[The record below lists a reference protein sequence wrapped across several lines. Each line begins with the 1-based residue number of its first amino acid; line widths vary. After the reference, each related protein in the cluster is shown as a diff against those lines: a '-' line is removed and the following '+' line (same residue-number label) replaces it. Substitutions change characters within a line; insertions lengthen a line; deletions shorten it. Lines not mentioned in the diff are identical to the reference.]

1 MRYITIWMK
10 VMELEVYFLIYRK
23 RLSCEGLVLKLKQN
37 GISGNLLNILQDF
50 LKNRKQRVV
59 LNWQAYNWVNIH
71 AGVRQG
77 SILEPLLFLIYVNDL
92 AENLSSKPKLFADDT
107 SLFSL
112 VRDRDTSAIDI
123 MTT

>member
-1 MRYITIWMK
+1 MK

-37 GISGNLLNILQDF
+37 GISGNLLNILEDF

-59 LNWQAYNWVNIH
+59 LNLQAYNWVNIH

-123 MTT
+123 MTN